1 MRYLK
6 IANLSM
12 LNSVLIVYAA
22 TQAFADNTEILGL
35 LKNRLV

>member
-6 IANLSM
+6 IVNLDM
-12 LNSVLIVYAA
+12 LNSVLIAYAA
-22 TQAFADNTEILGL
+22 TQAFVDNTETSRF